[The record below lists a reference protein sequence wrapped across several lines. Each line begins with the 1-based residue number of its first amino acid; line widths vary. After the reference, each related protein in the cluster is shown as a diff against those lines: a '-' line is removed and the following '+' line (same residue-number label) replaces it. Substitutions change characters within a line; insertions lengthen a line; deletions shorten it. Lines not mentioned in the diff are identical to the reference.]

1 MTSSRAQARTR
12 VDARATYYTHLSP
25 TGRSTRHS
33 VLMALP
39 RDPHISFDII
49 ISESYNLDE

>member
-1 MTSSRAQARTR
+1 MTSTRAQARTR

-25 TGRSTRHS
+25 TGRSTRHN

-39 RDPHISFDII
+39 RDTQISFDII
-49 ISESYNLDE
+49 ISESYNFDE